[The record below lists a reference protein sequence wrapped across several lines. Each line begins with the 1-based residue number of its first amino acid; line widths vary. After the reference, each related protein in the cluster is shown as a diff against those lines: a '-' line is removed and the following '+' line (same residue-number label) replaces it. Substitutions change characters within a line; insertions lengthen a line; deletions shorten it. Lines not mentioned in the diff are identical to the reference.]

1 MCYLK
6 MLIYP
11 YLCWKNKTFNK
22 EQLSK
27 LNTETWESCV
37 LPVWQNPVFQQRLM
51 VPWGYCKLCQV
62 SLFWKN
68 YTLGEHC

>member
-6 MLIYP
+6 TLIYP

-27 LNTETWESCV
+27 LNTEAWESSA
-37 LPVWQNPVFQQRLM
+37 LPVWQNPVFQQCFR
-51 VPWGYCKLCQV
+51 G
-62 SLFWKN
+62 
-68 YTLGEHC
+68 